1 MSMSQQFGL
10 FDVAAVEAPDSAKRA
25 RLNFR
30 PANMRT
36 VHGVR
41 IDGEFRRDTHSV
53 SCVQCVEDRLL
64 DAQFVRES
72 GGGMDAPEDLPLG
85 SVKAMFWDESTGI
98 SSSYPRLTGLCQ
110 RTYRRR

>member
-1 MSMSQQFGL
+1 MQFGL
-10 FDVAAVEAPDSAKRA
+10 FDVETMPAPDAQKRA

-53 SCVQCVEDRLL
+53 SCVQCVEDHLL

-72 GGGMDAPEDLPLG
+72 GGGMDAPEELPLG
-85 SVKAMFWDESTGI
+85 SVKAVFWDESNGASTY
-98 SSSYPRLTGLCQ
+98 SRLTGLCQ